1 VCDGIVRGKVTTILL
16 CEPAQYPP
24 GVLTGGGERS
34 TLGLRSQARGQAG
47 TLERRACA
55 ATVVLTIR
63 TGARPTS
70 GRSELSWVDRSCANP
85 HAWNRTQRG
94 KRLGMMGDDPRE
106 CESLSAITRMP
117 CSRTPADPLAIMLD
131 PETDGPLL
139 AYMCEEHL
147 AQAIYRRLEAAAGT
161 AGRGAPRR

>member
-1 VCDGIVRGKVTTILL
+1 
-16 CEPAQYPP
+16 
-24 GVLTGGGERS
+24 
-34 TLGLRSQARGQAG
+34 
-47 TLERRACA
+47 
-55 ATVVLTIR
+55 
-63 TGARPTS
+63 
-70 GRSELSWVDRSCANP
+70 
-85 HAWNRTQRG
+85 
-94 KRLGMMGDDPRE
+94 MMGDDPRE

-161 AGRGAPRR
+161 GWSRSTTSVISVISSR